1 MMEKLIIGT
10 KYQTYDGDE
19 LKIHRLIRI
28 KNTEIAVL
36 EDVKTKEEVRV
47 SHEDLKNK
55 YVQLVPDA
63 FMNIMLTKDS
73 QGIEDVYLCIN
84 KSIDLS
90 NGNNEPAIILRQNS
104 YSFTKNSFMLGGN
117 IYVGDC
123 VSKMTLPPETT
134 MEMIFEF
141 DTIEESYSSAL
152 YIDDSIDDI
161 IKTITYKM
169 MKKINNMLES
179 LAKQNTNELVFGY
192 CNTLEELMQENNF
205 MYQYRAIFNIMQI
218 DFPIVLGDISFNKE
232 GDIVLNNKQINLI
245 ENLLCKYISNVRVI
259 EYDKD
264 LDISE
269 IVSYTHSMVCD
280 TNNKIYLIA
289 YTVDGYKDNGNNDVL
304 NAMGINV

>member
-90 NGNNEPAIILRQNS
+90 NGNNELAIILRQNS

-117 IYVGDC
+117 IYVGD
-123 VSKMTLPPETT
+123 TT

>member
-161 IKTITYKM
+161 INLLHHFI
-169 MKKINNMLES
+169 
-179 LAKQNTNELVFGY
+179 
-192 CNTLEELMQENNF
+192 CN
-205 MYQYRAIFNIMQI
+205 
-218 DFPIVLGDISFNKE
+218 SFNN
-232 GDIVLNNKQINLI
+232 IIYTIINI
-245 ENLLCKYISNVRVI
+245 
-259 EYDKD
+259 
-264 LDISE
+264 
-269 IVSYTHSMVCD
+269 
-280 TNNKIYLIA
+280 
-289 YTVDGYKDNGNNDVL
+289 
-304 NAMGINV
+304 